1 MIGSPRPRPLQ
12 QHRVGRRLL
21 QAESHVGPDV
31 ICEQVCE
38 LVSERGSGLDPE
50 GGVLVHQSRQVK
62 VHHRKHSRQN
72 AESALLG
79 GGEPRREEPEAEGTC
94 CGQDKPLE
102 RPADGAD
109 LVVCGQIS
117 MTIVSKTTHP
127 HRRIRLHRPVQQEVH
142 LPSGNNAADRLAV
155 HVQEILTNL
164 GPTHTTLS
172 GLIAPSS
179 ARLVELPLDLQALCF
194 RSNNQEDPLPDK
206 NKISCVSLTYRDVT
220 SSVSGP
226 PTCSNL
232 CQPLPPKLFRR
243 RQERRLLP
251 SSLTSTR
258 APTGRSLGSA
268 AGTVPA
274 RSRRSPSHGA
284 TLTALRPCLTGS
296 SS

>member
-94 CGQDKPLE
+94 CGQDKALE

-109 LVVCGQIS
+109 
-117 MTIVSKTTHP
+117 P

-155 HVQEILTNL
+155 HVQE
-164 GPTHTTLS
+164 
-172 GLIAPSS
+172 
-179 ARLVELPLDLQALCF
+179 VAL
-194 RSNNQEDPLPDK
+194 RSRFDRFSRIRHEGAMA
-206 NKISCVSLTYRDVT
+206 SH
-220 SSVSGP
+220 
-226 PTCSNL
+226 
-232 CQPLPPKLFRR
+232 RR
-243 RQERRLLP
+243 RQAEGRLQGQHVDRARR
-251 SSLTSTR
+251 
-258 APTGRSLGSA
+258 GA
-268 AGTVPA
+268 AGRDAETV
-274 RSRRSPSHGA
+274 HFC
-284 TLTALRPCLTGS
+284 LREQEHL
-296 SS
+296 